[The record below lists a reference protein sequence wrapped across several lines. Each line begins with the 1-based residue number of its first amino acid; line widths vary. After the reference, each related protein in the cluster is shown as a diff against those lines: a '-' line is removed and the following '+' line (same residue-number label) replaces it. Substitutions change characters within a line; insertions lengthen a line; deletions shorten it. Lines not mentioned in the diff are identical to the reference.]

1 MNVRGVTLQAGLAVV
16 GLVAAF
22 LVWQREPEGA
32 PGEVTVLDVS
42 KRSLQRVRYDD
53 AARFVEL
60 FRDANDEDTVWVR
73 LGDKPPP
80 PPPVASAA
88 DGGVPAGGAD
98 AGVGPVGSTDGGTPG
113 AVAAATPAV
122 VPPPPAPPRE
132 LRGNEAAKTLLGRF
146 APLRA
151 NRALGEMDAK
161 KLEELGLTNSP
172 RKLTLTVEGKEQTF
186 TLASST
192 GNAWGPPYLLRGDGR
207 VFLLG
212 PTILPDLEGAL
223 NRLVDRR
230 LHAFELGDFDSF
242 TVTQGKNSRTF
253 LVSGKPQQGPITI
266 APQNAPDKP
275 DEFVRNWHDRV
286 WRLVVMDMLGRGAEP
301 PGGAPEELFR
311 VEYKRGDKVVG
322 QATVARGTRGDLYL
336 RTEHTESWVK
346 LQAGVDTL
354 ASEAVKVATGS

>member
-22 LVWQREPEGA
+22 LVWQREPEGT

-53 AARFVEL
+53 ATRFVEL
-60 FRDANDEDTVWVR
+60 YRDANDEDTVWVR

-98 AGVGPVGSTDGGTPG
+98 AGVGPVGGTDGGTPG
-113 AVAAATPAV
+113 AVATATPV
-122 VPPPPAPPRE
+122 VPPPPPPPRE
-132 LRGNEAAKTLLGRF
+132 LRGNETAKTLWGRL
-146 APLRA
+146 APLKA
-151 NRALGEMDAK
+151 SRALGEMDAK

-192 GNAWGPPYLLRGDGR
+192 GNAWGPPYLLRPDGR

-212 PTILPDLEGAL
+212 PTILPELDGASS
-223 NRLVDRR
+223 RLVDRR
-230 LHAFELGDFDSF
+230 LHTFELGDFDSF
-242 TVTQGKNSRTF
+242 TVTQGKSSRTF
-253 LVSGKPQQGPITI
+253 VVSGKPQQAPITV
-266 APQNAPDKP
+266 APQSAPDKP

-286 WRLVVMDMLGRGAEP
+286 WRLVPLEFIGRGAEP

-311 VEYKRGDKVVG
+311 VEYKKGDKVQGHV
-322 QATVARGTRGDLYL
+322 TVARGARGDLYL
-336 RTEHTESWVK
+336 RTEHSESWAK

-354 ASEAVKVATGS
+354 ASEAVKVASGT